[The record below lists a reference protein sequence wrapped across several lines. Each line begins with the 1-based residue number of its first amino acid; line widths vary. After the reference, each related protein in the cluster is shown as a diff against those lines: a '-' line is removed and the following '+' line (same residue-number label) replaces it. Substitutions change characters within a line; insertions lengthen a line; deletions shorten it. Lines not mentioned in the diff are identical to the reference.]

1 MQQGACPTSDLGLHH
16 GKIQKVGI
24 IIRGIIMLCL
34 TSGRATNAWV
44 VGASANDVSTLS
56 TLDGVVQTMG
66 NAIDAHSLG
75 VVRTS

>member
-1 MQQGACPTSDLGLHH
+1 MQQGAHPTSDLGLHH

-34 TSGRATNAWV
+34 TSGWATNAWV
-44 VGASANDVSTLS
+44 VGASANDVSTL
-56 TLDGVVQTMG
+56 DGVVQTIG
-66 NAIDAHSLG
+66 NAIDALSLE